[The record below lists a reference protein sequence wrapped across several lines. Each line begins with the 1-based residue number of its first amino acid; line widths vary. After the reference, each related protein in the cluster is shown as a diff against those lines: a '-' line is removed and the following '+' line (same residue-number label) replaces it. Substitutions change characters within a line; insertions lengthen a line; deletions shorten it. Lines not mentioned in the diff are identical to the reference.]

1 MSRPVSRASVLW
13 AIVRKDVRE
22 YTRDRLWAFLTVFT
36 LIVTVGLY
44 WVLPDDV
51 DESIRV
57 GVSGISD
64 PLFLSG
70 LETAEAEG
78 LDLVVYPSAEDLEA
92 VVAREADAFA
102 TGAVATV
109 IRHDAGVNAPEGADK
124 VNAQLGLAFPDDFVA
139 ATSAGERTNVT
150 VYIDAAVPDELEL
163 AMSSLVRELAFAI
176 AGQQLPVDTSNPM
189 EVFVVLGEDRVGNQ
203 ASARDGF
210 RPIFV
215 FLVLLMEMFVMASL
229 IAKEIQDRTVT
240 AILVTPA
247 RIGDILAAKGIS
259 GAMSGMAQAV
269 IILIAI
275 DSLTPQPAL
284 ILSLM
289 LLGSIMVAGTA
300 MLAGST
306 GKDFMSTL
314 FWGMAFMI
322 PLLIP
327 AFAALFPG
335 TASTWIQIMPSYP
348 LVQGL
353 VDVTTYG
360 AGWAE
365 TLPELG
371 GLLAW
376 CVALFALGWVV
387 LRRKVQTL

>member
-22 YTRDRLWAFLTVFT
+22 FTRDRLWAFLTVFT

-51 DESIRV
+51 NESIRV
-57 GVSGISD
+57 GVSGIDDS
-64 PLFLSG
+64 LALAG
-70 LETAEAEG
+70 LQTAEAEG
-78 LDLVVYPSAEDLEA
+78 LELVAYPSAEDLEA
-92 VVAREADAFA
+92 VVAREADAFDA
-102 TGAVATV
+102 GAVATV
-109 IRHDAGVNAPEGADK
+109 IRHNSGVEAPEGAEK
-124 VNAQLGLAFPDDFVA
+124 VNAQLGLAFPQDFFT
-139 ATSAGERTNVT
+139 ATAAGERTNVT
-150 VYIDAAVPDELEL
+150 VYVDAAVPDELEV
-163 AMSSLVRELAFAI
+163 AMSSLVRELAFAV
-176 AGQQLPVDTSNPM
+176 AGQQLPVDTSNTT
-189 EVFVVLGEDRVGNQ
+189 EVFVVLGEDRAGNQ
-203 ASARDGF
+203 FSARDGF

-247 RIGDILAAKGIS
+247 KIGDVLAAKGIS
-259 GAMSGMAQAV
+259 GALSGMAQAV

-275 DSLTPQPAL
+275 NSLTPQPVL
-284 ILSLM
+284 ILTLM
-289 LLGSIMVAGTA
+289 LLGSVMVAGTA

-335 TASTWIQIMPSYP
+335 TASTWIRILPSYP

-365 TLPELG
+365 TLPEIG
-371 GLLAW
+371 GLFVW

>member
-1 MSRPVSRASVLW
+1 MSRASVLW

>member
-1 MSRPVSRASVLW
+1 MTPTRKGMPERQLLENIQRP
-13 AIVRKDVRE
+13 
-22 YTRDRLWAFLTVFT
+22 
-36 LIVTVGLY
+36 
-44 WVLPDDV
+44 
-51 DESIRV
+51 
-57 GVSGISD
+57 
-64 PLFLSG
+64 
-70 LETAEAEG
+70 
-78 LDLVVYPSAEDLEA
+78 
-92 VVAREADAFA
+92 
-102 TGAVATV
+102 
-109 IRHDAGVNAPEGADK
+109 
-124 VNAQLGLAFPDDFVA
+124 Q
-139 ATSAGERTNVT
+139 
-150 VYIDAAVPDELEL
+150 
-163 AMSSLVRELAFAI
+163 
-176 AGQQLPVDTSNPM
+176 
-189 EVFVVLGEDRVGNQ
+189 VFVVLGEDRVGNQ